1 MVSAEHGSI
10 TADKIS
16 TNGKTRILVVHK
28 AAEP

>member
-1 MVSAEHGSI
+1 MVWAEHGSK

-28 AAEP
+28 PAGS